1 MSPKDGKSLKR
12 IIWITALLALV
23 FLYSAIYL
31 LPSLKEINHLR
42 RETREF
48 SLMSEDLQKLKIAID
63 FPDKK
68 EQKYFSQVKRQ
79 LKNQLPVVKDET
91 ELNALYGAISG
102 YIQQTAGRDRVGD
115 IEMKLF
121 IKAEADKQP
130 GSKQPRLHY
139 RVWALNFPGELGRVL
154 TFINHIPGGEY
165 YLVLDRISIFE
176 GQPHP
181 RYQVLLRVYYFDRSP
196 SPDAPAEICRYIG
209 LDIDPDSE
217 ILLDR
222 VYDHGWHPFQQS
234 ELPRGWG
241 SQIFVNPGA
250 PSSRR

>member
-1 MSPKDGKSLKR
+1 MSPKNGKGLKR
-12 IIWITALLALV
+12 ILWGLALIALV
-23 FLYSAIYL
+23 LLYSAIYL

-42 RETREF
+42 REAREF
-48 SLMSEDLQKLKIAID
+48 SLMSEDVQTLKITID

-79 LKNQLPVVKDET
+79 LKNQIPVIVDDT
-91 ELNALYGAISG
+91 ELNALYGSISG
-102 YIQQTAGRDRVGD
+102 YIQQTAERDRIGD

-121 IKAEADKQP
+121 LKSGTEKQP
-130 GSKQPRLHY
+130 NGKPQRLHY

-154 TFINHIPGGEY
+154 PFITHIPGGKY

-176 GQPHP
+176 SQPHP
-181 RYQVLLRVYYFDRSP
+181 RYQVLLRVYYFDRFP
-196 SPDAPAEICRYIG
+196 SPDAPARISRDIG

-222 VYDHGWHPFQQS
+222 VYNHEWHPFQ
-234 ELPRGWG
+234 ETALPKDWR
-241 SQIFVNPGA
+241 SQILIDPGA